1 MPASGLTGVAGV
13 AGVGGGGGGGGEVWT
28 RVTLASDYTNP
39 TAAVAI
45 VPDLYLQMVATKSYR
60 IRGRIIVKNVGAAA
74 YTLTSLPKYH
84 SYTAVSGCYAT
95 TGTNGQKAGGLLLTT
110 FGSLASQPSG
120 SSSYCTFEA
129 IATCNA
135 ADGQPDSDKRIEVQL
150 SSTVANTIC
159 MLAGSFI
166 EVQEIT

>member
-13 AGVGGGGGGGGEVWT
+13 AGVGGGGGGEVWT

-39 TAAVAI
+39 TAASAI

-74 YTLTSLPKYH
+74 YTLTSQPKYH

-95 TGTNGQKAGGLLLTT
+95 TGTNGQKVGGAALLTT

-120 SSSYCTFEA
+120 SYSYCTFEA

-159 MLAGSFI
+159 MIAGSFI
-166 EVQEIT
+166 ELIELA